1 MFVINQ
7 DYRILRIGIWR
18 CAKAYDIIPEYQL
31 FNYREK
37 DIVMSD
43 KPTTDLKT
51 FIENVNKK
59 DKLNGK
65 KIDFPWMKRRGK

>member
-1 MFVINQ
+1 
-7 DYRILRIGIWR
+7 LTLKTGIWR
-18 CAKAYDIIPEYQL
+18 CAKAYDIITKYQL

-51 FIENVNKK
+51 FIKNVNKK

-65 KIDFPWMKRRGK
+65 KIRFPWMKRRGK